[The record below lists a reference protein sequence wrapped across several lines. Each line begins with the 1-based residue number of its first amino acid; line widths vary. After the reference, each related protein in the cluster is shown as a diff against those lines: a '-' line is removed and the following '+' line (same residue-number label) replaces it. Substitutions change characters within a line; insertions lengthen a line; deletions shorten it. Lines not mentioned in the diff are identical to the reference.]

1 VSDYVLDA
9 SALLALLNDEP
20 GAAVVR
26 RALGRSAMSAANLA
40 EVVGKLE
47 LAGMPHAEAITHLG
61 GLRIDVVPF
70 DRDQAYLTG
79 RLRPSTRTAGLGLGD
94 CACLALAEKRRATV
108 LTADR
113 AWAGLEL
120 GVKVRPIR

>member
-1 VSDYVLDA
+1 MSDYVIDA

-26 RALGRSAMSAANLA
+26 RALGRSAMSAVNLA

-47 LAGMPHAEAITHLG
+47 LAGMPHAEAVVHLG
-61 GLRIDVVPF
+61 GLRIDIVPF
-70 DRDQAYLTG
+70 DRDLAYLAG
-79 RLRPSTRTAGLGLGD
+79 RLRPATRAAGLGLGD
-94 CACLALAEKRRATV
+94 CACLALAEKRRAIV

-113 AWAGLEL
+113 AWSSLKL
-120 GVKVRPIR
+120 GIKVRSIR